1 MEETR
6 MNDGRGQPVGSG
18 AQRLSRRGLFSQ
30 AARIGAGA
38 AALTLVDDRGGWLR
52 SLVTPA
58 EAQIPR
64 RGGTLR
70 FGLHTEPLTLSGT
83 MTGGDQ
89 GLGIVMPAIYDTLCV
104 TDYTTNTVKPGL
116 AVSWNPRD
124 ATTWIVKL
132 RQGVQFHKGY
142 GEMTAH
148 DVAFTINTTIEKK
161 HTGLFAWLSVQG
173 AEVIDRHTVAIHL
186 TQPYQPFQLTSLGS
200 VGGNVISKKA
210 FEDMGREK
218 FERNP
223 VGTGPF
229 ELREWKDGIEIVV
242 ARFENYWQPGL
253 PYLDRI
259 EFKVVKDPFVRQNLL
274 RTGGLDAIFAPQF
287 KDLDELRR
295 IPGVAVHSV
304 PGQAF
309 DFVAFNPKDPVVGNR
324 LVRQAVAYAISRNA
338 IVSDGYHGHAVPTN
352 IPTPKGFVGYTN
364 KVWYPYGGDAGR
376 ARQLLAAAG
385 YPDGLS
391 VPIIVND
398 KLQLRRELEL
408 ISGQLARVGIKVE
421 IQGLDWGTFNARFF
435 GQDVTKKTFRAALRD
450 IAIVSPDPDSTVYWF
465 HRKGTSGW
473 LGFENATIDNILDDA
488 RAEPSTDKRD
498 QLYRQLFDLII
509 PEATYIYTVHAN
521 YVSASRM
528 NVRNWEQLPA
538 TLVRYTNV
546 WVER

>member
-1 MEETR
+1 
-6 MNDGRGQPVGSG
+6 MNDGHGRTAG
-18 AQRLSRRGLFSQ
+18 SRRWSLTRRGFLGQ
-30 AARIGAGA
+30 AARIGTSA
-38 AALTLVDDRGGWLR
+38 AALASVDDRGGWLR
-52 SLVTPA
+52 GLAAPA
-58 EAQIPR
+58 EAQPPR

-89 GLGIVMPAIYDTLCV
+89 GLGIVMAAIYDTLCV

-116 AVSWNPRD
+116 AVSWSPKD
-124 ATTWIVKL
+124 AKTWLMKL

-142 GEMTAH
+142 GEMTAD
-148 DVAFTINTTIEKK
+148 DVVFTINTTIEKK

-173 AEVIDRHTVAIHL
+173 AEVVDRHTVAIRL
-186 TQPYQPFQLTSLGS
+186 TRPYQPFQLTSLGS

-210 FEDMGREK
+210 FEAMGREK

-223 VGTGPF
+223 VGAGPF
-229 ELREWKDGIEIVV
+229 EFKEWKEGSEIVV
-242 ARFENYWQPGL
+242 TRFEKYWQPGL

-274 RTGGLDAIFAPQF
+274 TTGGLDAIFAPQY

-295 IPGVAVHSV
+295 TPGVAVHSV

-324 LVRQAVAYAISRNA
+324 LVRQAVAHAINRNA
-338 IVSDGYHGHAVPTN
+338 IVSDVYHGHAVPTN
-352 IPTPKGFVGYTN
+352 IPTPKGFVGHTS

-376 ARQLLAAAG
+376 AKQLLVEAG
-385 YPDGLS
+385 YPDGVT

-398 KLQLRRELEL
+398 KPQLRRELEI

-435 GQDVTKKTFRAALRD
+435 GPDVTKKDFRGALRD

-465 HRKGTSGW
+465 HRKGTAGF
-473 LGFENATIDNILDDA
+473 LGLESAPVDRILDEA
-488 RAEPSTDKRD
+488 RAEPSADKRD
-498 QLYRQLFDLII
+498 QLYRQLLDLII

-521 YVSASRM
+521 YVSASRA

-546 WVER
+546 WIDR

>member
-1 MEETR
+1 MS
-6 MNDGRGQPVGSG
+6 DGRGQRVESG
-18 AQRLSRRGLFSQ
+18 ARELTRRGFLSR
-30 AARIGAGA
+30 AALIGTGA
-38 AALTLVDDRGGWLR
+38 AALASVDARGAWPRG
-52 SLVTPA
+52 LVTPA
-58 EAQIPR
+58 DAQPPR

-89 GLGIVMPAIYDTLCV
+89 GLGIVMAAIYDTLCA
-104 TDYTTNTVKPGL
+104 TDYTTNTVKPSL
-116 AVSWNPRD
+116 AVSWNPKD

-142 GEMTAH
+142 GEMTAD
-148 DVAFTINTTIEKK
+148 DVVFTINTTIEKK
-161 HTGLFAWLSVQG
+161 HTGFFAWLSVQG
-173 AEVIDRHTVAIHL
+173 AEVVDRHTVAIHL

-210 FEDMGREK
+210 FEDLGRER

-229 ELREWKDGIEIVV
+229 ELKEWKEGSEIVV
-242 ARFENYWQPGL
+242 TRFENYWQPGL

-259 EFKVVKDPFVRQNLL
+259 EFKVVKDDFVRESLL

-287 KDLDELRR
+287 KDVAELRR
-295 IPGVAVHSV
+295 TPGVAVYSV

-309 DFVAFNPKDPVVGNR
+309 DFLALNPKDPVVGNR
-324 LVRQAVAYAISRNA
+324 LVRQAVAYAINRNA
-338 IVSDGYHGHAVPTN
+338 IVSDVYHGHAVPTN

-364 KVWYPYGGDAGR
+364 KVWYPYGGDVGR
-376 ARQLLAAAG
+376 AKQLLTQAG
-385 YPDGLS
+385 YPDGVS

-398 KLQLRRELEL
+398 KLQLRRELEV
-408 ISGQLARVGIKVE
+408 ISDQLARVGIKVE
-421 IQGLDWGTFNARFF
+421 IQGFDWGTFNARFF
-435 GQDVTKKTFRAALRD
+435 GPDVTKKNFRGALRD

-465 HRKGTSGW
+465 HRKGTTGW
-473 LGFENATIDNILDDA
+473 LGLESAPIDRILDDA
-488 RAEPSTDKRD
+488 RAEPSIDKRD

-521 YVSASRM
+521 YVSASRA

-546 WVER
+546 WIEH

>member
-1 MEETR
+1 
-6 MNDGRGQPVGSG
+6 MNHGHGQTAGSG
-18 AQRLSRRGLFSQ
+18 MRRLTRRGFFSQ
-30 AARIGAGA
+30 AAQIGTGA
-38 AALTLVDDRGGWLR
+38 AALASVGDRGEWLR
-52 SLVTPA
+52 GLAAPA
-58 EAQIPR
+58 EAQPPR
-64 RGGTLR
+64 RGGILR

-89 GLGIVMPAIYDTLCV
+89 GLGIVMAAIYDTLCV

-116 AVSWNPRD
+116 AVSWGPRD
-124 ATTWIVKL
+124 AKTWLVRL
-132 RQGVQFHKGY
+132 RQGVQFHRGY
-142 GEMTAH
+142 GELTAD

-161 HTGLFAWLSVQG
+161 HTGSFAWSSVQG
-173 AEVIDRHTVAIHL
+173 AEVVDRYTVAIHL

-200 VGGNVISKKA
+200 VGGNVISRKA
-210 FEDMGREK
+210 FEAMGREK
-218 FERNP
+218 FERSP
-223 VGTGPF
+223 VGAGPF
-229 ELREWKDGIEIVV
+229 EFKEWKEGSEVV
-242 ARFENYWQPGL
+242 VTRFEKYWQPGL

-259 EFKVVKDPFVRQNLL
+259 EFKVVRDPFVRQNLL
-274 RTGGLDAIFAPQF
+274 RTGGLDVIYAPQF

-295 IPGVAVHSV
+295 VPGVAVHSV

-324 LVRQAVAYAISRNA
+324 LVRQAVAHAINRNA
-338 IVSDGYHGHAVPTN
+338 IVSDVYHGHAVPTN

-364 KVWYPYGGDAGR
+364 KVWYPYGGDVGR
-376 ARQLLAAAG
+376 ARQLLADAG
-385 YPDGLS
+385 YPNGVS

-398 KLQLRRELEL
+398 KLQLRRELEI

-435 GQDVTKKTFRAALRD
+435 GPDATKKNFRGALRD

-465 HRKGTSGW
+465 HRKGTAGW
-473 LGFENATIDNILDDA
+473 LGLESPGIDRILDEA

-498 QLYRQLFDLII
+498 QLYRQVFDHII

-521 YVSASRM
+521 YVSASRA

-538 TLVRYTNV
+538 TLIRYAQV
-546 WVER
+546 WIER

>member
-1 MEETR
+1 
-6 MNDGRGQPVGSG
+6 MNDGHREAAG
-18 AQRLSRRGLFSQ
+18 SRRWRLTRRGFLGQ
-30 AARIGAGA
+30 AARIGTGA
-38 AALTLVDDRGGWLR
+38 AALASVDARGGRL
-52 SLVTPA
+52 SGLVTPA
-58 EAQIPR
+58 DAQPPR

-89 GLGIVMPAIYDTLCV
+89 GLGIVMAAIYDTLCV

-116 AVSWNPRD
+116 AVSWSPKD
-124 ATTWIVKL
+124 AKTWLVKL

-142 GEMTAH
+142 GEMTAD
-148 DVAFTINTTIEKK
+148 DVVFTINTTIEKK
-161 HTGLFAWLSVQG
+161 HTGSFVWSSVQG
-173 AEVIDRHTVAIHL
+173 AEVVDRYTVAIHL

-200 VGGNVISKKA
+200 VGGNVISKRA

-229 ELREWKDGIEIVV
+229 ELREWKEGSEVV
-242 ARFENYWQPGL
+242 VTRFEKYWQPGL

-295 IPGVAVHSV
+295 IPGIAVHSV

-324 LVRQAVAYAISRNA
+324 LVRQAVAYAINRNA
-338 IVSDGYHGHAVPTN
+338 IVSDVYYGHAVPTN
-352 IPTPKGFVGYTN
+352 VPTPKGFVGYTN
-364 KVWYPYGGDAGR
+364 KVWYPYGGDVGR
-376 ARQLLAAAG
+376 AKQLLADAG
-385 YPDGLS
+385 YPDGVS

-398 KLQLRRELEL
+398 KPQLRRELEVV
-408 ISGQLARVGIKVE
+408 SGQLARAGIKVE

-435 GQDVTKKTFRAALRD
+435 GPDVTKKNFRAALRD
-450 IAIVSPDPDSTVYWF
+450 AAIVSPDTDSTVYWF
-465 HRKGTSGW
+465 HRKGTVGW
-473 LGFENATIDNILDDA
+473 VGFENAPIDRILDEA
-488 RAEPSTDKRD
+488 RGEPSTDKRD

-521 YVSASRM
+521 YVSASRA

-546 WVER
+546 WIGP

>member
-1 MEETR
+1 M
-6 MNDGRGQPVGSG
+6 GSG
-18 AQRLSRRGLFSQ
+18 VRRLTRRRFLSQ
-30 AARIGAGA
+30 AARIGTGA
-38 AALTLVDDRGGWLR
+38 AALASVDDRGGWLR

-58 EAQIPR
+58 EAQTPK

-89 GLGIVMPAIYDTLCV
+89 GLGIVMAAIYDTLCV

-116 AVSWNPRD
+116 AVSWSPKD
-124 ATTWIVKL
+124 AKTWLVKL
-132 RQGVQFHKGY
+132 RQGVQFHRGY
-142 GEMTAH
+142 GEMTAD
-148 DVAFTINTTIEKK
+148 DVVFTINTTIEKK
-161 HTGLFAWLSVQG
+161 HTGSFTWSSVQG
-173 AEVIDRHTVAIHL
+173 AEVVDRHTVAIHL

-223 VGTGPF
+223 VGAGPF
-229 ELREWKDGIEIVV
+229 EFTEWKEGSEIVV
-242 ARFENYWQPGL
+242 TRFESYWQPGL

-259 EFKVVKDPFVRQNLL
+259 EFKVVRDPFVRQNLL
-274 RTGGLDAIFAPQF
+274 RTGGLDAIFAPPF

-309 DFVAFNPKDPVVGNR
+309 DFVAFNPRDPVVGNR
-324 LVRQAVAYAISRNA
+324 LVRQAVAYAINRNA
-338 IVSDGYHGHAVPTN
+338 IVSDVYYGHAVPTN

-364 KVWYPYGGDAGR
+364 KVWYPYGGDVGR
-376 ARQLLAAAG
+376 ARQLLAEAG
-385 YPDGLS
+385 YPDGVS

-398 KLQLRRELEL
+398 KLQLRRELE
-408 ISGQLARVGIKVE
+408 IIAGQLARVGIKVE

-435 GQDVTKKTFRAALRD
+435 GPDVTKKNFRAALRD
-450 IAIVSPDPDSTVYWF
+450 SAIVSPDPDSTVYWF
-465 HRKGTSGW
+465 HRKGTVGW
-473 LGFENATIDNILDDA
+473 VGLESAPIDRVLDEA

-509 PEATYIYTVHAN
+509 PEATYVYTVHAN
-521 YVSASRM
+521 YVSASRA

-538 TLVRYTNV
+538 TLVRYANV
-546 WVER
+546 WIER

>member
-1 MEETR
+1 
-6 MNDGRGQPVGSG
+6 MNDGRGQTAG
-18 AQRLSRRGLFSQ
+18 SRRWRLTRRGFFSQ
-30 AARIGAGA
+30 AARIGTGA
-38 AALTLVDDRGGWLR
+38 AALASVGDRGGWLR
-52 SLVTPA
+52 SLAAPA
-58 EAQIPR
+58 EAQPPR

-89 GLGIVMPAIYDTLCV
+89 GLGIVMAAIYDTLCV

-116 AVSWNPRD
+116 AVSWSPKD
-124 ATTWIVKL
+124 AKTWLVKL

-142 GEMTAH
+142 GEMTAD
-148 DVAFTINTTIEKK
+148 DVVFTINTTIEKK
-161 HTGLFAWLSVQG
+161 HTGSFVWSSVQG
-173 AEVIDRHTVAIHL
+173 AEVVDRYTVAIHL

-223 VGTGPF
+223 VGAGPF
-229 ELREWKDGIEIVV
+229 EFKDWRDGSEIVV
-242 ARFENYWQPGL
+242 TRFEKYWQPGR
-253 PYLDRI
+253 PYLDGI
-259 EFKVVKDPFVRQNLL
+259 EFKVVRDPFVRQNLL

-295 IPGVAVHSV
+295 TPGVAVHSV

-324 LVRQAVAYAISRNA
+324 LVRQAVAYAINRNA
-338 IVSDGYHGHAVPTN
+338 IVSEVYHGHAVPTN

-364 KVWYPYGGDAGR
+364 KVWYPYGGDVGR
-376 ARQLLAAAG
+376 AKQLLAEAG
-385 YPDGLS
+385 YPDGVS
-391 VPIIVND
+391 MPIIVND
-398 KLQLRRELEL
+398 KPQLRRELE
-408 ISGQLARVGIKVE
+408 IVSGQLARVGIKVE

-435 GQDVTKKTFRAALRD
+435 GPDVTKKNFRAALRD
-450 IAIVSPDPDSTVYWF
+450 AAIVSPDTDSTVYWF
-465 HRKGTSGW
+465 HRKGTAGW
-473 LGFENATIDNILDDA
+473 VGFESAPIDRILDEA
-488 RAEPSTDKRD
+488 RGEPSTDKRD
-498 QLYRQLFDLII
+498 QLYRQLFDLVT

-521 YVSASRM
+521 YVSASRA

-538 TLVRYTNV
+538 TLVRYANV
-546 WVER
+546 WIER